1 MKKLWQALLLV
12 RRCDRRSFRLRVLYV
27 TLQSV
32 LPLLNLYVL
41 KLLVDA
47 VSWAIVNGGSES
59 GEWRVESFTLSAFHF
74 PLWSPMVLLGAMV
87 AVFLV
92 GRVVHA
98 LNGVNNDVL
107 AQRLVDY
114 MADVMQRQS
123 ARLDMAYYDN
133 PDYYDSLHRA
143 QQEASSR
150 PLAILGNF
158 MALFGSLLSIGG
170 VVVMLAATSWWVIG
184 VMVVAVVPS
193 FAVRLYKARRVYAF
207 RRENTQQY
215 RRTAYYSALL
225 SSRDYAKE
233 MRAYNLTLFFRR
245 RFVATRR
252 GLVKELLG
260 ISRRFGG
267 LDVLTSLVEAGA
279 MFAVVW
285 LLIGQAFAGA
295 ITIGTF
301 VMLFEAFRRGQGYLS
316 SFVASIAA
324 LYDNRLFVSNL
335 FDFLDFKPQIVS
347 PADPLPFPAEVSSI
361 ELRDVTFRYPDMQH
375 DVLSHY
381 SLVAKRGTVTRIEGQ
396 NGFGKSTVVKLLL
409 RLYDPDAGAVLVNGT
424 DIRRFGLEELRRGVA
439 VLFQDFGRY
448 ALTAAENIAFEDEE
462 SLGNESGKRKTAK
475 IERIRRAAAL
485 AHADTIVSTLPE
497 GFDNMLGRTF
507 DGGAELSMGQWQRL
521 ALARLFY
528 TDAPVLVLDE
538 PTAWMDMPTREL
550 FNETIDRIKHDKI
563 IIIISHQ

>member
-32 LPLLNLYVL
+32 LPLINLYVL

-59 GEWRVESFTLSAFHF
+59 GEWRVESFPLSAFHI

-233 MRAYNLTLFFRR
+233 MRAYNLTPFFRR

-316 SFVASIAA
+316 SLVASIAA

-409 RLYDPDAGAVLVNGT
+409 RLYDPDAGAVLVNGI
-424 DIRRFGLEELRRGVA
+424 DVRRFGLEELRRGVA

-550 FNETIDRIKHDKI
+550 FNETIDKIKHDRI

>member
-32 LPLLNLYVL
+32 LPLINLYVL

-59 GEWRVESFTLSAFHF
+59 GEWRVESFPLSASHF

-184 VMVVAVVPS
+184 VMVVAVVPG

-233 MRAYNLTLFFRR
+233 MRAYNLTPFFRR

-316 SFVASIAA
+316 SLVASIAA

-409 RLYDPDAGAVLVNGT
+409 RLYDPDAGAVLVNGI
-424 DIRRFGLEELRRGVA
+424 DVRRFGLEELRRGVA

-448 ALTAAENIAFEDEE
+448 ALTAAENISFEDEE

-521 ALARLFY
+521 ALARLLY
-528 TDAPVLVLDE
+528 TDAPILVLDE

>member
-32 LPLLNLYVL
+32 LPLINLYVL

-59 GEWRVESFTLSAFHF
+59 GEWRVESFPLSASHF

-233 MRAYNLTLFFRR
+233 MRAYNLTPFFRR

-316 SFVASIAA
+316 SLVASIAA

-381 SLVAKRGTVTRIEGQ
+381 NLVAKRGTVTRIEGQ
-396 NGFGKSTVVKLLL
+396 NGFGKSTVVKMLL
-409 RLYDPDAGAVLVNGT
+409 RLYDPGEGAVLVNGT

-462 SLGNESGKRKTAK
+462 SLGNESGKRKTTK

-521 ALARLFY
+521 ALARLLY

>member
-59 GEWRVESFTLSAFHF
+59 GEWRVESFPLSAFHF

-381 SLVAKRGTVTRIEGQ
+381 NLVAKRGTVTRIEGQ

-424 DIRRFGLEELRRGVA
+424 DVRRFGLEELRRGVA

-521 ALARLFY
+521 ALARLLY

-550 FNETIDRIKHDKI
+550 FNETIDRIKHDRI